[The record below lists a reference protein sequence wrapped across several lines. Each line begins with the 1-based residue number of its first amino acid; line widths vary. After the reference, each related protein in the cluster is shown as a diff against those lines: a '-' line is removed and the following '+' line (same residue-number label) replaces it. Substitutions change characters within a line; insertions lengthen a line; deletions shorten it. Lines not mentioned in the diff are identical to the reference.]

1 MSVPSKGSTSAAQ
14 KREGESS
21 LGIKAAVPQLHSK
34 HDSAPGEAMKERPF
48 AMGSGSVSGNAA
60 EDTNLKPADD
70 DVDQRVE
77 AFLANF
83 RQQMRL
89 QRQESLLRQQ
99 RGED

>member
-1 MSVPSKGSTSAAQ
+1 
-14 KREGESS
+14 
-21 LGIKAAVPQLHSK
+21 
-34 HDSAPGEAMKERPF
+34 MKERPF
-48 AMGSGSVSGNAA
+48 ATGSGSVSGNAA

-99 RGED
+99 RGEE

>member
-1 MSVPSKGSTSAAQ
+1 
-14 KREGESS
+14 
-21 LGIKAAVPQLHSK
+21 
-34 HDSAPGEAMKERPF
+34 
-48 AMGSGSVSGNAA
+48 MGSKSVAGSVV

-89 QRQESLLRQQ
+89 QRQESLLRQR
-99 RGED
+99 RGEE